1 MKVNEYDFNLP
12 KELIAQS
19 PLEKRDNSKLMVLN
33 KINGKIKHDN
43 FFNIKN
49 YLNEGDCLV
58 LNETKVLP
66 ARIFGK
72 KEITNANIEILLLKE
87 IKKDVWET
95 LTRPARK
102 IKVGDI
108 VNFNNILKAKCILE
122 KDEGIR
128 VFQLFYDGIL
138 IEILDK
144 LGSMPLPPYITKT
157 LKDKD
162 RYQTVYANNLGS
174 AAAPTAG
181 LHFTKELI
189 NELKEKGVIILY
201 ITLHVGLGTFRPVNV
216 ENVLDHKMH
225 SEEYYIDEETKDM
238 LNKAVKEKRKI
249 IAVGTTTVRTL
260 ESNFNDNKF
269 SSGNFSTNI
278 FIYPGYKFKVV
289 DELIT
294 NFHLPKSSLIM
305 LVSALSSKD
314 NILNAYKMA
323 IEEKYRFFSFGDSML
338 IRSDE

>member
-1 MKVNEYDFNLP
+1 MMKVNEYDFNLP

-189 NELKEKGVIILY
+189 NE
-201 ITLHVGLGTFRPVNV
+201 
-216 ENVLDHKMH
+216 
-225 SEEYYIDEETKDM
+225 
-238 LNKAVKEKRKI
+238 
-249 IAVGTTTVRTL
+249 
-260 ESNFNDNKF
+260 
-269 SSGNFSTNI
+269 
-278 FIYPGYKFKVV
+278 
-289 DELIT
+289 
-294 NFHLPKSSLIM
+294 
-305 LVSALSSKD
+305 
-314 NILNAYKMA
+314 
-323 IEEKYRFFSFGDSML
+323 
-338 IRSDE
+338 